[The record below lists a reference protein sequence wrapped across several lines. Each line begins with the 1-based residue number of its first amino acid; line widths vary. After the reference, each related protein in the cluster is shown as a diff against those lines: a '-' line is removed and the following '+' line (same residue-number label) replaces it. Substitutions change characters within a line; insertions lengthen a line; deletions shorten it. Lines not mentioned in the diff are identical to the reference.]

1 MLCLCLLWSRRA
13 IAKNSKLFCWIT
25 QWTWQA
31 HSCCVVLI
39 CCCCYIRV
47 HGVVLCCASLFSSS
61 LQLCCPSSGHR
72 DRIAGVGFPSAL
84 FYVCIFEDKRLDL
97 VDFVPTQQLAL
108 PPSAALQSLLLAL
121 PFSLYHSRV
130 CFSCIF
136 CLVLLSP
143 DLFEKVN
150 AARLP
155 AAESALMLFCQ
166 PGPASL
172 SHPHLPPHSF
182 WHVTLSGHSQQHWR
196 LARTLTSHRFTW
208 AFNSCPNK
216 PDRTP
221 AWWQAEMQQTGNKE
235 IVSLGWSVF
244 VFCFFVF

>member
-1 MLCLCLLWSRRA
+1 MLFSAVLLS
-13 IAKNSKLFCWIT
+13 SPLPC
-25 QWTWQA
+25 
-31 HSCCVVLI
+31 SSVVLHQVI
-39 CCCCYIRV
+39 ETESL
-47 HGVVLCCASLFSSS
+47 VLGFLQLFSMCASLRTNVSTSSTS
-61 LQLCCPSSGHR
+61 FQHSNL
-72 DRIAGVGFPSAL
+72 L
-84 FYVCIFEDKRLDL
+84 FL
-97 VDFVPTQQLAL
+97 
-108 PPSAALQSLLLAL
+108 PSAALQSLLLAL

-150 AARLP
+150 TARLP

-196 LARTLTSHRFTW
+196 LARTLTSHRFT
-208 AFNSCPNK
+208 
-216 PDRTP
+216 
-221 AWWQAEMQQTGNKE
+221 
-235 IVSLGWSVF
+235 
-244 VFCFFVF
+244 